1 MRNFCTNYTK
11 SRRVYKKH
19 YTRCIHVYSSNSEK
33 ANYIKEYRLIS
44 MGYCMANG
52 LKTKRNTING
62 IGDGTL
68 VKSQDLVNLR
78 QELDHEQKAIAE
90 RFLDRDVKAG
100 SEGIVLKARRNWI
113 KNMIQR
119 LDLILGGN

>member
-1 MRNFCTNYTK
+1 
-11 SRRVYKKH
+11 
-19 YTRCIHVYSSNSEK
+19 
-33 ANYIKEYRLIS
+33 